1 MKKAKPDIPN
11 GDRQVGFD
19 FNVDFDMS
27 DTDLG
32 ATFDI
37 TAEGQFE
44 ETRYMKPRIVALHE
58 SQVHYEYAEDLARD
72 IDLRENSRYDV
83 IVSGN
88 FIFGDFIEAFMRRW
102 YCRAEDLTISTLSLN
117 QNNIDSLHNLQQY
130 DYIGELNLIVSSYFY
145 AMNRNTL
152 IPYIYENLDNG
163 HFQLAVAG
171 VHTKTMTMET
181 AGGRHIVMH
190 GSANLRS
197 SGSVEQFCIEENRD
211 VYDFYK
217 TYCDKILAKY
227 ATINKEIRNSVLW
240 SEIARKKFE

>member
-1 MKKAKPDIPN
+1 MKKGKEKIENEDK
-11 GDRQVGFD
+11 QVGFD

-27 DTDLG
+27 DIDFD

-37 TAEGQFE
+37 AGEGQFE
-44 ETRYMKPRIVALHE
+44 ETRYIKPKIVPLHE

-88 FIFGDFIEAFMRRW
+88 FVFGDFIEAFVERW
-102 YCRAEDLTISTLSLN
+102 NCRAEDLTISTLSLN
-117 QNNIDSLHNLQQY
+117 QNNIDSLHTLQMFG
-130 DYIGELNLIVSSYFY
+130 YIGELNLIVSSYFY

-171 VHTKTMTMET
+171 VHTKTMTMRT
-181 AGGRHIVMH
+181 AGGKHIVMH

-197 SGSVEQFCIEENRD
+197 SGSIEQFCIEENRE

-217 TYCDKILAKY
+217 AYCDKILDKY
-227 ATINKEIRNSVLW
+227 KTINREIRNSVLW